1 MPLKKTPYRT
11 PEGFFNQQHNA
22 IWKRASSPAT
32 ERELKHVGGLGRY
45 VWAAGLAATMALGLF
60 FIIPQTPEA
69 CETFACLWNRTPVQS
84 IQLDDVEIEIWMD
97 DDLLFET
104 VLNETPDA

>member
-1 MPLKKTPYRT
+1 MPQKNTPYRT
-11 PEGFFNQQHNA
+11 PEGFFNQQQKA

-32 ERELKHVGGLGRY
+32 EGELKHVGGLGRY
-45 VWAAGLAATMALGLF
+45 SWAAGLAATLAIGLF
-60 FIIPQTPEA
+60 FSLLQTPEA
-69 CETFACLWNRTPVQS
+69 CETFACLWDRTPVQS

-104 VLNETPDA
+104 VLNETTDA